1 MLTRLSINNVV
12 LIEKLELEFSK
23 GLTIFS
29 GETGAGKSILL
40 DSLGLIL
47 GARAETG
54 LIRHGAEKLCVVGTF
69 ELEDKK
75 SPFFQICN
83 ENEIEAEDEIII
95 KRTLTPDGKSKI
107 FLNDQ
112 PISLKLLKELGS
124 YLVEIHGQFDNQ
136 GLLNPQTHIDVLD
149 SFGGYDK
156 KLLEVQE
163 LFKKFKDMQKKL
175 KNAVS
180 SYEKAQAD
188 EETLNHYKTEL
199 ENMKVRQGEEAE
211 LNQKRTEMMH
221 AEKLLENLNAAYQ
234 ALHGQSLA
242 QEIRHAMGAIEKVN
256 RITEGKYQ
264 TIADALDSSLV
275 ELDEAVAQIES
286 ASEDISLNANDI
298 NSVEERLFALKAL
311 ARKHNCTI
319 DELPET
325 LEQISKKLSEIQKN
339 GDEII
344 ELKKEI
350 ANIRKDYMQKALELH
365 DLREK
370 AAQNLSSKVG
380 AELAFLNMG
389 KAEFRV
395 GISKFEEQDWHE
407 KGMDLVCFEAKTNAG
422 QPFSALSK
430 IASGGELAR
439 FMLALKVNLA
449 KKSGMETLIFD
460 EIDSGIGGKSAEA
473 VGNRLYKLS
482 EDVQVMAV
490 THSPQVAAF
499 STTHF
504 KVSKETK
511 GEKTTTSVQKLTAQ
525 EKKEEI
531 ARMLSGEEITDEA
544 RAAAEKLIKPEQ
556 KELF

>member
-1 MLTRLSINNVV
+1 M
-12 LIEKLELEFSK
+12 
-23 GLTIFS
+23 
-29 GETGAGKSILL
+29 L

-75 SPFFQICN
+75 SPFFQICA
-83 ENEIEAEDEIII
+83 ENEIEVDDEIII
-95 KRTLTPDGKSKI
+95 KRTLTTDAKSKI

-124 YLVEIHGQFDNQ
+124 FLVEIHGQFDNQ

-163 LFKKFKDMQKKL
+163 LFKKFRDTQKKL

-180 SYEKAQAD
+180 LYEKAQSD
-188 EETLNHYKTEL
+188 EETLSHYKTEL
-199 ENMKVRQGEEAE
+199 ENINVRQGEEAE

-221 AEKLLENLNAAYQ
+221 AEKLIENLNTAYQ
-234 ALHGQSLA
+234 ALHGQGLA
-242 QEIRHAMGAIEKVN
+242 QEIRHAMAAIEKVN

-264 TIADALDSSLV
+264 AIADALDSSLV

-319 DELPET
+319 DELPDT
-325 LEQISKKLSEIQKN
+325 LEQIKKKLNDIQIS

-350 ANIRKDYMQKALELH
+350 ASIRKDYMQKALELH
-365 DLREK
+365 ESREK

-380 AELAFLNMG
+380 AELSFLNMG
-389 KAEFRV
+389 KAEFKV
-395 GISKFEEQDWHE
+395 NIKKLEEEDWHE

-482 EDVQVMAV
+482 KDVQVMAV

-504 KVSKETK
+504 MVSKETK
-511 GEKTTTSVQKLTAQ
+511 GEKTTTSVQKLTSQ

-531 ARMLSGEEITDEA
+531 ARMLSGETITDEA

>member
-1 MLTRLSINNVV
+1 MLTRLLINNVV

-75 SPFFQICN
+75 SPFFQICA
-83 ENEIEAEDEIII
+83 ENEIEVDDEIII
-95 KRTLTPDGKSKI
+95 KRTLTTDAKSKI

-124 YLVEIHGQFDNQ
+124 FLVEIHGQFDNQ

-163 LFKKFKDMQKKL
+163 LFKKFRDTQKKL

-180 SYEKAQAD
+180 LYEKAQSD
-188 EETLNHYKTEL
+188 EETLSHYKTEL
-199 ENMKVRQGEEAE
+199 ENMNVREGEEAE

-221 AEKLLENLNAAYQ
+221 AEKLIENLNTAYQ
-234 ALHGQSLA
+234 ALHGQGLS
-242 QEIRHAMGAIEKVN
+242 QEIRHAMAAIEKVN

-264 TIADALDSSLV
+264 AIADALDSSLV

-319 DELPET
+319 DELPDT
-325 LEQISKKLSEIQKN
+325 LEQIKKKLNDIQIS

-350 ANIRKDYMQKALELH
+350 AGVRKDYMQKALELH
-365 DLREK
+365 ESREK
-370 AAQNLSSKVG
+370 AAQNLSLKVG
-380 AELAFLNMG
+380 GELSFLNMG
-389 KAEFRV
+389 KAEFKV
-395 GISKFEEQDWHE
+395 NITKLDEEDWHE

-422 QPFSALSK
+422 QPFSALNK

-482 EDVQVMAV
+482 KDVQVMAV

-504 KVSKETK
+504 MVSKETK
-511 GEKTTTSVQKLTAQ
+511 GEKTTTSVQKLTSQ

-531 ARMLSGEEITDEA
+531 ARMLSGETITDEA

>member
-1 MLTRLSINNVV
+1 MLTRLLINNVV

-75 SPFFQICN
+75 SPFFQICA
-83 ENEIEAEDEIII
+83 ENEIEVDDEIII
-95 KRTLTPDGKSKI
+95 KRTLTTDAKSKI

-124 YLVEIHGQFDNQ
+124 FLVEIHGQFDNQ

-163 LFKKFKDMQKKL
+163 LFKKFRDTQKKL

-180 SYEKAQAD
+180 LYEKAQSD
-188 EETLNHYKTEL
+188 EETLSHYKTEL
-199 ENMKVRQGEEAE
+199 ENINVRQGEEAE

-221 AEKLLENLNAAYQ
+221 AEKLIENLNTAYQ
-234 ALHGQSLA
+234 ALHGQGLA
-242 QEIRHAMGAIEKVN
+242 QEIRHAMAAIEKVN

-264 TIADALDSSLV
+264 AIADALDSSLV

-319 DELPET
+319 DELPDT
-325 LEQISKKLSEIQKN
+325 LEQIKKKLNDIQIS

-350 ANIRKDYMQKALELH
+350 AGVRKDYMQKALELH
-365 DLREK
+365 ESREK
-370 AAQNLSSKVG
+370 AAQNLSLKVG
-380 AELAFLNMG
+380 GELSFLNMG
-389 KAEFRV
+389 KAEFKV
-395 GISKFEEQDWHE
+395 NITKLDEEDWHE

-422 QPFSALSK
+422 QPFSALNK

-449 KKSGMETLIFD
+449 QKSGLETLIFD
-460 EIDSGIGGKSAEA
+460 EIDSGIGGATAEA
-473 VGNRLYKLS
+473 VGDRLYKLS
-482 EDVQVMAV
+482 EKVQVMAV

-504 KVSKETK
+504 MVSKETK
-511 GEKTTTSVQKLTAQ
+511 GEKTTTIVQKLTAQ

-531 ARMLSGEEITDEA
+531 ARMLSGETITDEA

>member
-1 MLTRLSINNVV
+1 MLTRLLINNVV

-75 SPFFQICN
+75 SPFFQICA
-83 ENEIEAEDEIII
+83 ENEIEADDEIII
-95 KRTLTPDGKSKI
+95 KRTLTTDAKSKI

-124 YLVEIHGQFDNQ
+124 FLVEIHGQFDNQ

-163 LFKKFKDMQKKL
+163 LFKKFRDTQKKL

-180 SYEKAQAD
+180 LYEKAQSD
-188 EETLNHYKTEL
+188 EETLSHYKTEL
-199 ENMKVRQGEEAE
+199 ENMNVREGEEAE

-221 AEKLLENLNAAYQ
+221 AEKLIENLNTAYQ
-234 ALHGQSLA
+234 ALHGQGLA
-242 QEIRHAMGAIEKVN
+242 QEIRHAMAAIEKVN

-264 TIADALDSSLV
+264 AIADALDSSLV

-319 DELPET
+319 DELPDT
-325 LEQISKKLSEIQKN
+325 LEQIKKKLNDIQIS

-350 ANIRKDYMQKALELH
+350 ASIRKDYMQKALELH
-365 DLREK
+365 ESREK

-380 AELAFLNMG
+380 AELSFLNMG
-389 KAEFRV
+389 KAEFKV
-395 GISKFEEQDWHE
+395 NIKKLEEEDWHE

-482 EDVQVMAV
+482 KDVQVMAV

-504 KVSKETK
+504 MVSKETK
-511 GEKTTTSVQKLTAQ
+511 GEKTTTSVQKLTSQ

-531 ARMLSGEEITDEA
+531 ARMLSGETITDEA

>member
-1 MLTRLSINNVV
+1 MLTRLLINNVV

-75 SPFFQICN
+75 SPFFQICA
-83 ENEIEAEDEIII
+83 ENEIEVDDEIII
-95 KRTLTPDGKSKI
+95 KRTLTTDAKSKI

-112 PISLKLLKELGS
+112 QISLKLLKELGS

-156 KLLEVQE
+156 KLLEVQD
-163 LFKKFKDMQKKL
+163 LFKKFKDTQKKL

-180 SYEKAQAD
+180 LYEKAQAD
-188 EETLNHYKTEL
+188 EETLSHYKTEL
-199 ENMKVRQGEEAE
+199 ENMNVREGEEAE

-221 AEKLLENLNAAYQ
+221 AEKLIENLNTAYQ
-234 ALHGQSLA
+234 ALHGQGLA

-256 RITEGKYQ
+256 RITDGKYQ
-264 TIADALDSSLV
+264 AIADALDSSLV

-319 DELPET
+319 DELPDT
-325 LEQISKKLSEIQKN
+325 LEQIKKKLNDIQIS

-350 ANIRKDYMQKALELH
+350 AGVRKDYMQKALELH
-365 DLREK
+365 ESREK
-370 AAQNLSSKVG
+370 AAQNLSLKVG
-380 AELAFLNMG
+380 GELSFLNMG
-389 KAEFRV
+389 KAEFKV
-395 GISKFEEQDWHE
+395 NITKLDEEDWHE

-422 QPFSALSK
+422 QPFSALNK

-482 EDVQVMAV
+482 KDVQVMAV

-504 KVSKETK
+504 MVSKETK
-511 GEKTTTSVQKLTAQ
+511 GEKTTTSVQKLTSQ

-531 ARMLSGEEITDEA
+531 ARMLSGETITDEA